1 MFRYVLRRIA
11 AVVPILFGVSIV
23 CFSFVHLAPGDA
35 ISALTG
41 DNATREVVA
50 QLKQIYGYDQP
61 LPIQYLRWLGR
72 ILTGDLGHSIMTG
85 RSVLSE
91 VVPAALH
98 TAMLASVAIILS
110 LLVGISMGSL
120 AAYTRR
126 VWADRLLTGIAIL
139 GVSVP
144 HYWVGIALVAV
155 FSVELGL
162 LPAMGMG
169 PAASVHDFSWND
181 ASFII
186 LPSVTLALIPTA
198 IIARTVRATLIEVRK
213 NEFVQTL
220 HSVGLGRRRISLHVM
235 KNAAPTILAV
245 IGLQIAQLLG
255 GSILVET
262 VFAWPG
268 TGYLLNAAIA
278 TRDLPLLQ
286 GTILILATFFVL
298 MNFVVDLVQPFLDP
312 RIARH

>member
-98 TAMLASVAIILS
+98 TAAAEKQVVADKPGVGRASPCRRPV
-110 LLVGISMGSL
+110 VGRG
-120 AAYTRR
+120 
-126 VWADRLLTGIAIL
+126 
-139 GVSVP
+139 
-144 HYWVGIALVAV
+144 
-155 FSVELGL
+155 
-162 LPAMGMG
+162 
-169 PAASVHDFSWND
+169 
-181 ASFII
+181 
-186 LPSVTLALIPTA
+186 
-198 IIARTVRATLIEVRK
+198 
-213 NEFVQTL
+213 
-220 HSVGLGRRRISLHVM
+220 HS
-235 KNAAPTILAV
+235 
-245 IGLQIAQLLG
+245 
-255 GSILVET
+255 
-262 VFAWPG
+262 
-268 TGYLLNAAIA
+268 
-278 TRDLPLLQ
+278 
-286 GTILILATFFVL
+286 
-298 MNFVVDLVQPFLDP
+298 
-312 RIARH
+312 

>member
-50 QLKQIYGYDQP
+50 QLRQVYGYDQP

-72 ILTGDLGHSIMTG
+72 ILGGDLGHSIMTG

-91 VVPAALH
+91 VIPAALH
-98 TAMLASVAIILS
+98 TAMLAIVAIFLS
-110 LLVGISMGSL
+110 LVVGISMGAF

-144 HYWVGIALVAV
+144 HYWVGIALVAI
-155 FSVELGL
+155 FSVGLGL

-169 PAASVHDFSWND
+169 PATSVHDFSWND
-181 ASFII
+181 AKFII
-186 LPSVTLALIPTA
+186 LPSITLALIPTA

-220 HSVGLGRRRISLHVM
+220 HSVGLGRGRISLHVA
-235 KNAAPTILAV
+235 KNAAPNILAV